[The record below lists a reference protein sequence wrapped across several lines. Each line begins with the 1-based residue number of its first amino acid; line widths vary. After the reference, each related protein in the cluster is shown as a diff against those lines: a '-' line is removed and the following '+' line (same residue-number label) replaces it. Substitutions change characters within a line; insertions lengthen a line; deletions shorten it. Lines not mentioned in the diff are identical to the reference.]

1 MNNILKR
8 ELHSYFVTPVG
19 YIYLAVF
26 WFFAGF
32 YFTGTSLANMSASLN
47 YVFSN
52 LFNIC
57 LFLIP
62 VLTMRLVSEERKA
75 KSDQLLLTC
84 PLRLPSLVLGKFLA
98 AYAIF
103 ATGTAI
109 TLVLGI
115 VISLLSRPDWPV
127 IAGNFIGL
135 ALLGAALISIGM
147 FISALTEN
155 QIIAAVGGFAA
166 GLFFLLSDAMVS
178 VVSDSFLKRIFSALS
193 LQQHYDS
200 FTLGLLNAVDIV
212 FFLSIT
218 AAFLLLTIS
227 SYEHRR
233 WR

>member
-1 MNNILKR
+1 MNAVFSR
-8 ELHSYFVTPVG
+8 ELCSYFVTPMG

-32 YFTGTSLANMSASLN
+32 YFTGTCLVNMSASLS
-47 YVFSN
+47 YVFAN

-75 KSDQLLLTC
+75 KNDQLLLTC

-98 AYAIF
+98 AYTIF
-103 ATGTAI
+103 LTGTAI
-109 TLVLGI
+109 TLVFGI
-115 VISLLSRPDWPV
+115 IISFFAHPDWPV

-135 ALLGAALISIGM
+135 ALLGAALISIAL
-147 FISALTEN
+147 FISAHTEN

-178 VVSDSFLKRIFSALS
+178 VISEPLLKRIFSALS
-193 LQQHYDS
+193 LQQHYNS
-200 FTLGLLNAVDIV
+200 FTLGLLNTVDIV

-218 AAFLLLTIS
+218 AAFLLLTMG
-227 SYEHRR
+227 SYECRR